1 MRDDQIMDLWLWV
14 LNLYRMNLEN
24 SNCTAC
30 QATSKSTNVAPCGPL
45 EALILTGA
53 KALEDKGEEYA
64 IAVPG
69 SLSN

>member
-1 MRDDQIMDLWLWV
+1 MS
-14 LNLYRMNLEN
+14 
-24 SNCTAC
+24 SNF
-30 QATSKSTNVAPCGPL
+30 QVHKHGRL
-45 EALILTGA
+45 EALILTGS